1 MPGFRC
7 TEYRKQFTGYK
18 RTTQLCGAVFRHGGA
33 AGAACLA
40 QQIHYLDITGEI
52 DIFRKCHA
60 LDEEARQ
67 QNVLILPGAGTDIVP
82 TDCLAAMLK
91 EKLPVATRI
100 DLALSFGTNPSI
112 GTVNTMIES
121 FGKGGLIREGGM
133 LKVVSNAFQM
143 RKIPFQNK
151 PQWAMTIPWGDVFT
165 SGISTGVPDGAVYMA
180 MPRMSIYM
188 IRLTNPVKGILNTQ
202 FGQKITKRLAGW
214 LMKKGPDA
222 KALEAGRGQF
232 WGEAEAPDGEKLE
245 MTMSTPN
252 VYALTATVGIR
263 IAQYCLD
270 YTGPGG
276 YYTPSML
283 LGSRFIESIPGIEV
297 HVLNQRLRK
306 I

>member
-1 MPGFRC
+1 MKNNQLMIYGAYGYAGELMVREAVAQGLRPIIAGRDDEKLKPIA
-7 TEYRKQFTGYK
+7 TELSLECRAFGVRNTGSNL
-18 RTTQLCGAVFRHGGA
+18 QDISVLLNC
-33 AGAACLA
+33 AGPFSATAEPLARACLA

-151 PQWAMTIPWGDVFT
+151 PQWAMTIPWGGCFHL
-165 SGISTGVPDGAVYMA
+165 
-180 MPRMSIYM
+180 RNIYRSSRWRSLYGYAENEHLYDT
-188 IRLTNPVKGILNTQ
+188 IDQPGQRDSEYPVRAEDHEASSWLADE
-202 FGQKITKRLAGW
+202 KRA
-214 LMKKGPDA
+214 
-222 KALEAGRGQF
+222 
-232 WGEAEAPDGEKLE
+232 
-245 MTMSTPN
+245 
-252 VYALTATVGIR
+252 
-263 IAQYCLD
+263 
-270 YTGPGG
+270 
-276 YYTPSML
+276 
-283 LGSRFIESIPGIEV
+283 
-297 HVLNQRLRK
+297 
-306 I
+306 

>member
-1 MPGFRC
+1 MKNNQLMIYGAYGYAGELMVREAVAQRLRPIIAGRDAEKLKPIA
-7 TEYRKQFTGYK
+7 TELSLECRAFGVRNTGSNL
-18 RTTQLCGAVFRHGGA
+18 QDISVLLNC
-33 AGAACLA
+33 AGPFSATAEPLARACLA

-151 PQWAMTIPWGDVFT
+151 PQWAMR
-165 SGISTGVPDGAVYMA
+165 S
-180 MPRMSIYM
+180 
-188 IRLTNPVKGILNTQ
+188 
-202 FGQKITKRLAGW
+202 
-214 LMKKGPDA
+214 
-222 KALEAGRGQF
+222 
-232 WGEAEAPDGEKLE
+232 
-245 MTMSTPN
+245 
-252 VYALTATVGIR
+252 
-263 IAQYCLD
+263 
-270 YTGPGG
+270 PGG
-276 YYTPSML
+276 MFSPPEYLPEFPMAQ
-283 LGSRFIESIPGIEV
+283 SIWLCRE
-297 HVLNQRLRK
+297 
-306 I
+306 